1 MWWFDTH
8 CHLDRLPADVAVDM
22 VLQRAVAAGVRK
34 ILVPGVAGA
43 VRLPSAVA
51 ACENIKIVTAWGV
64 HPDFVAVAGADAKI
78 GVIPDWKERSVPV
91 AIGECGLDRRLALP
105 ISRQEEVFDWQLQ
118 IARSYDL
125 PVIVHLVGH
134 GQRALKMLQNA
145 ALPRGFIMH
154 SYSGSPE
161 MAVEFVAA
169 GGFISLSAASL
180 RNRGKLQKMLALLP
194 LSALL
199 LETDAPDM
207 MLPDWHGRCNEPA
220 AVAAIG
226 VQVAEICGL
235 PVEKLAEVVYT
246 NALRI
251 FALKDE

>member
-1 MWWFDTH
+1 MRWFDTH
-8 CHLDRLPADVAVDM
+8 CHLDRLPAEMAVDT
-22 VLQRAVAAGVRK
+22 VLQRAVAAGVRR
-34 ILVPGVAGA
+34 IMVPGLTGA
-43 VRLPSAVA
+43 VQLPAAISAA
-51 ACENIKIVTAWGV
+51 ENIKICTAWGI
-64 HPDFVAVAGADAKI
+64 HPDFAAAADMKT
-78 GVIPDWKERSVPV
+78 GVMPAWKDGQLPA
-91 AIGECGLDRRLALP
+91 AIGECGLDRRLALA
-105 ISRQEEVFDWQLQ
+105 IDRQEELFDWQLQ
-118 IARSYDL
+118 IASEYDL

-134 GQRALKMLQNA
+134 GQRALQMLRRA

-154 SYSGSPE
+154 SCSVSPE
-161 MAVEFVAA
+161 MAAEFVAA

-180 RNRGKLQKMLALLP
+180 RNREKLQKMLAMVPLP
-194 LSALL
+194 ALL

-207 MLPDWHGRCNEPA
+207 LLPGWQGRYNEPA

-226 VQVAEICGL
+226 AQVAEICGL

>member
-1 MWWFDTH
+1 MRWFDTH
-8 CHLDRLPADVAVDM
+8 CHLDRLPAGVAVDV
-22 VLQRAVAAGVRK
+22 VLQRALAAGVRK

-43 VRLPSAVA
+43 VQLPAAFSSA
-51 ACENIKIVTAWGV
+51 ENPKIVTAWGV
-64 HPDFVAVAGADAKI
+64 HPDFVAAADVKI
-78 GVIPDWKERSVPV
+78 GAIPDWKDGSRPA
-91 AIGECGLDRRLALP
+91 AIGECGLDRRLALS
-105 ISRQEEVFDWQLQ
+105 IELQEEVFGWQLQ
-118 IARSYDL
+118 IARVYDL
-125 PVIVHLVGH
+125 PAIVHLVGH

-161 MAVEFVAA
+161 MAVEFVTA

-180 RNRGKLQKMLALLP
+180 RNRAKLQKILAMVP
-194 LSALL
+194 LARFL

-207 MLPDWHGRCNEPA
+207 PLPGWPERHNEPA

-226 VQVAEICGL
+226 AQVAEICGL

>member
-1 MWWFDTH
+1 MRWFDTH
-8 CHLDRLPADVAVDM
+8 CHLDRLPAEVAVDM
-22 VLQRAVAAGVRK
+22 VLQRAVAAGVRR

-43 VRLPSAVA
+43 VQVPAAVSVA
-51 ACENIKIVTAWGV
+51 ENIKIATAWGV
-64 HPDFVAVAGADAKI
+64 HPDFVAAANGQIGA
-78 GVIPDWKERSVPV
+78 IPDWKNGHTPV
-91 AIGECGLDRRLALP
+91 AIGECGLDRRLALS
-105 ISRQEEVFDWQLQ
+105 IDRQEEVFGWQLQ
-118 IARSYDL
+118 IARAYDL

-134 GQRALKMLQNA
+134 GQRALQMLQSA
-145 ALPRGFIMH
+145 ALSRGFIIH

-161 MAVEFVAA
+161 MAAEFVAA

-180 RNRGKLQKMLALLP
+180 RNREKLQKMLALVP
-194 LSALL
+194 LSRLL

-207 MLPDWHGRCNEPA
+207 PLPGWSEKYNEPA

-226 VQVAEICGL
+226 AQVAEICGL